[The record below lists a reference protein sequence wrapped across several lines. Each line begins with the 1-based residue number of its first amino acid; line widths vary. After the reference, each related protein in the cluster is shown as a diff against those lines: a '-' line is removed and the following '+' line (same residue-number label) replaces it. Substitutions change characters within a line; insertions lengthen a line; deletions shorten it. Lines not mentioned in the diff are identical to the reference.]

1 MAPCTKC
8 FGLLLALAP
17 ESNIMVTPFAV
28 GRGVAIQGRSI
39 PLMRPNPNRAA
50 ATAAPVL
57 PGAITAS
64 HILSRTSFVATAME
78 ASFFLRNAILGCS
91 CISMTSLAW

>member
-1 MAPCTKC
+1 MIAPCTRC
-8 FGLLLALAP
+8 FGLLFALAP
-17 ESNIMVTPFAV
+17 ESSIIVTPFAV
-28 GRGVAIQGRSI
+28 GNGVAIQGRSI
-39 PLMRPNPNRAA
+39 PLILPNPSKAD

-64 HILSRTSFVATAME
+64 QIFSRTNRVATAMD

-91 CISMTSLAW
+91 CISMTSLA